1 MPSDLIDV
9 ERLSAILR
17 VMREH
22 GATHIECSGVKID
35 LAPMTPVA
43 PVAQPVNALA
53 VADALLAGAT
63 SSTATP
69 APQPT
74 IMSRAGLEKR
84 RKANEALGLVPINE
98 MTPAEIALA
107 SAGTYNA
114 AIDDPKEPPAAII
127 TANGIEAEKK

>member
-35 LAPMTPVA
+35 LAPMA

-53 VADALLAGAT
+53 VADAMLAGAQGAVRSFT
-63 SSTATP
+63 MP
-69 APQPT
+69 F
-74 IMSRAGLEKR
+74 SR
-84 RKANEALGLVPINE
+84 
-98 MTPAEIALA
+98 
-107 SAGTYNA
+107 
-114 AIDDPKEPPAAII
+114 
-127 TANGIEAEKK
+127 